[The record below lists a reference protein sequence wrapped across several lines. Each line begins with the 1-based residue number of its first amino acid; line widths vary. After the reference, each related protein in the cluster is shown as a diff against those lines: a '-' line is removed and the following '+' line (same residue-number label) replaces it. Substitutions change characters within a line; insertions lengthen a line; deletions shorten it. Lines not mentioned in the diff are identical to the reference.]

1 MYMTS
6 VLWKPFIS
14 TDRCNILSTQKA
26 AAKDPCIRYKSFT
39 AAFLCTDSLF
49 LLFLRQNWQIHIVH
63 NPVRYVDKPILA
75 YTVYNPLQHRFI
87 PHFYLSIQL
96 IQSALV
102 PSFPYRSIH
111 PPLQEKNSQFFNG
124 YSEFIHRVI
133 HKQWITLQYYSY
145 SPKPLSLNFLLN
157 HVINGCSGFFN
168 STPTARP
175 ITPKISKCQKS
186 NTKFSTIGPD
196 IASRIAPMA

>member
-1 MYMTS
+1 MYTTS

-75 YTVYNPLQHRFI
+75 YAVYNPLQHRFI

-102 PSFPYRSIH
+102 PSFLISFHSSTATRKKFTIFQRIFRVYPQSY
-111 PPLQEKNSQFFNG
+111 PCG
-124 YSEFIHRVI
+124 IHR
-133 HKQWITLQYYSY
+133 L
-145 SPKPLSLNFLLN
+145 
-157 HVINGCSGFFN
+157 
-168 STPTARP
+168 
-175 ITPKISKCQKS
+175 
-186 NTKFSTIGPD
+186 IGD
-196 IASRIAPMA
+196 N